1 MFKAFSWKD
10 LVCHA
15 AAIAAIMLCCLAT
28 VRAEETTQ
36 ADAGVVAAMQR
47 EIRDLKE
54 QLRALKE
61 QVDALT
67 RAGTGAATP
76 GPSAAPQEQVAPQAP
91 LAPEPQQPLTQPPRA
106 ASTGNAF
113 NPAISAVFQA
123 IGNASIDHDIDDEG
137 LSLSEAEIGLQAVV
151 DPYARVD
158 LFLAFG
164 TDGEAEVEEGY
175 GTFLTLPGGL
185 QAKAGRFKSNFGKW
199 NQLHNH
205 AFPTVDRPDALTSF
219 FGEESLTGDGASLS
233 WLLPGT
239 GSTFVESV
247 TEITSTSNDV
257 MFNARRSDPMLLE
270 HLSSVF
276 TLSPSATIGV
286 GATGATGKAGPTEEL
301 VDAID
306 DAGLSAT
313 LTPSDDL
320 PSNVFGVDLTYK
332 WKPLQSGLYRSFL
345 WQTEAVHSV
354 RDVEEL
360 DPSGVLLEGTVRS
373 FGGYSYAEYQFAK
386 RWRAGLRYDY
396 TEFPDDDSAHQRG
409 GSAVL
414 RVQPTEFQEFRF
426 QFKHTGRNEEAA
438 ARFDDIDSDNEF
450 FIEWI
455 PSIGPHPAHAY

>member
-205 AFPTVDRPDALTSF
+205 AFPTVDRPPEMHPS
-219 FGEESLTGDGASLS
+219 SSRRASNHSASRTRPNLRFMQRELS
-233 WLLPGT
+233 
-239 GSTFVESV
+239 
-247 TEITSTSNDV
+247 
-257 MFNARRSDPMLLE
+257 
-270 HLSSVF
+270 
-276 TLSPSATIGV
+276 
-286 GATGATGKAGPTEEL
+286 
-301 VDAID
+301 
-306 DAGLSAT
+306 
-313 LTPSDDL
+313 
-320 PSNVFGVDLTYK
+320 
-332 WKPLQSGLYRSFL
+332 
-345 WQTEAVHSV
+345 
-354 RDVEEL
+354 
-360 DPSGVLLEGTVRS
+360 
-373 FGGYSYAEYQFAK
+373 
-386 RWRAGLRYDY
+386 
-396 TEFPDDDSAHQRG
+396 RG
-409 GSAVL
+409 
-414 RVQPTEFQEFRF
+414 R
-426 QFKHTGRNEEAA
+426 
-438 ARFDDIDSDNEF
+438 
-450 FIEWI
+450 
-455 PSIGPHPAHAY
+455 